1 MSDTIKPKMRLLP
14 DTSARACVFGKY
26 PRSSTTF
33 RAMTLM
39 SCARQ
44 ATLTRLALR
53 NRELPSEENRKV
65 AVLEF
70 RDRML
75 IKHPRI
81 FRYKPAHL
89 SLALLLCTVYLFD
102 HPVLRAQERGDSL
115 PANIDIRADQVEG
128 QISPQLYGQFDEFMF
143 EGVKRGLTA
152 ELIRDRG
159 FDEAPNAI
167 GLPRDWAREPDDRND
182 DPGLHFGWDDTIYY
196 IVHHDFV
203 PAHAEHSL
211 RVELSAE
218 DGQRRGIHESGVPIR
233 RGVPYRGYLWIKTDG
248 FTARVDVALEADR
261 TGGGSYASAD
271 VKDVSGDWKK
281 YEFTLTPSKSDA
293 LAKFVVLFQGKGRL
307 WVDQVSLL
315 PGDAVDGVR
324 ADVFEKIKALRP
336 MFIRWPGG
344 NVAQD
349 YHWMWGIGPRDQ
361 RFTWTN
367 LSWGNELEPS
377 DFGTDEFVRLC
388 RNVGAEPSLTV
399 NVEGRGATVDEA
411 AAWVEY
417 ANGSSSS
424 RHGAMRA
431 ANGNSDPFKVK
442 YWEIGNEIWGDW
454 VRGHSD
460 ANTYAAN
467 YKRYAAAMSG
477 VDPSIRL
484 IAVGDNNMEWNRTLL
499 GAAGSQIDYLAIHH
513 YYGAAEMSGDPSNLM
528 AHTLSYER
536 FYKQV
541 AEVMHEL
548 VPGRTIKLAINEWN
562 TALPLPR
569 QHSMESALY
578 AARLMNVFERS
589 DIVAMSAVSDMVN
602 GWSGGVIQASRG
614 EVFLTPT
621 YLVNELYNRRRG
633 AKRLA
638 AGVSS
643 PTFDTSKEG
652 KAVPYLDVVVS
663 RSGDGQNIF
672 VKAVNTNPER
682 SLRTSVH
689 IGGAT
694 VAPSAVM
701 ETINGRSMSAANSF
715 GTPNAISTH
724 ARTIKTGSEF
734 VVVFPEHSI
743 SVITLKV
750 LRSRTKS
757 D

>member
-1 MSDTIKPKMRLLP
+1 MKNS
-14 DTSARACVFGKY
+14 
-26 PRSSTTF
+26 
-33 RAMTLM
+33 
-39 SCARQ
+39 
-44 ATLTRLALR
+44 
-53 NRELPSEENRKV
+53 
-65 AVLEF
+65 
-70 RDRML
+70 
-75 IKHPRI
+75 RI

-89 SLALLLCTVYLFD
+89 SFALLFCAVCLFD
-102 HPVLRAQERGDSL
+102 HPALRAQERGDSL

-128 QISPQLYGQFDEFMF
+128 QISPLLYGQFDEFMF

-167 GLPRDWAREPDDRND
+167 GLPRDWGREPDHRND
-182 DPGLHFGWDDTIYY
+182 DPGLHFGWDDTVYY
-196 IVHHDFV
+196 PTGHDF
-203 PAHAEHSL
+203 PRERAEHSL
-211 RVELSAE
+211 RVELSEE
-218 DGQRRGIHESGVPIR
+218 DGQRHGIHQRGIAIR
-233 RGVPYRGYLWIKTDG
+233 RGIPYRGYLWIRTDG
-248 FTARVDVALEADR
+248 ITARVDVALEADR
-261 TGGGSYASAD
+261 TGGQTYAFAEINN
-271 VKDVSGDWKK
+271 VSGDWKK
-281 YEFTLTPSKSDA
+281 YDFTLTASKSDA
-293 LAKFVVLFQGKGRL
+293 LAKFVVSFGGKGRL
-307 WVDQVSLL
+307 WLDQVSLL
-315 PGDAVDGVR
+315 PGDALDGVR
-324 ADVFEKIKALRP
+324 PDVFQKIKALRP
-336 MFIRWPGG
+336 AFIRWPGG

-388 RNVGAEPSLTV
+388 RGVGAEPSLTV

-417 ANGSSSS
+417 ANGSAFS

-431 ANGNSDPFKVK
+431 ANGNPDSFKVT

-460 ANTYAAN
+460 ATTYAAN
-467 YKRYAAAMSG
+467 YKRYATAMSG

-484 IAVGDNNMEWNRTLL
+484 MAVGDNNMDWNRTVL
-499 GAAGSQIDYLAIHH
+499 GNAGSQIDYLAIHH
-513 YYGAAEMSGDPSNLM
+513 YYGAAEMGGDAANLM
-528 AHTLSYER
+528 AHALSYER

-541 AEVMHEL
+541 AGLMREI
-548 VPGRTIKLAINEWN
+548 VPGRTIRLAINEWN

-569 QHSMESALY
+569 QHSMEAALY

-589 DIVAMSAVSDMVN
+589 DIVGMSAVSDMVN
-602 GWSGGVIQASRG
+602 GWSGGVIQASRDD
-614 EVFLTPT
+614 VFVTPT
-621 YLVNELYNRRRG
+621 YLVNELYNRHLG
-633 AKRLA
+633 ATRLA
-638 AGVSS
+638 ARVRS

-652 KAVPYLDVVVS
+652 KGVPYLDVMVS
-663 RSGDGQNIF
+663 RSSDGQNIF
-672 VKAVNTNPER
+672 IKAVNTNPER
-682 SLRTSVH
+682 SLRTVVH
-689 IGGAT
+689 TGGAP

-715 GTPNAISTH
+715 AAPNAISTH
-724 ARTIKTGSEF
+724 VRTIKTGSEF
-734 VVVFPEHSI
+734 VVVFPERSI

-757 D
+757 DQ